1 MMRQKQLVE
10 LNDSVLVVIDVQ
22 RPFVQKLPPDTQGEM
37 VARIGWLVQVA
48 VALSVPLLVTAE
60 DIPNCGGVVPE
71 VAACLPEETA
81 VYNKLTFNL
90 ADQPDIL
97 AAIVGMGRKTAVLVG
112 LETDVCVAQSALG
125 LLAAGFNV
133 AAVVD
138 AVGSP
143 GLGQE
148 VGLGRMQAAGVA
160 LLSAKSLYYEWI
172 RTVPRDNAFKVAH
185 LQHIPLP
192 QSILL

>member
-1 MMRQKQLVE
+1 MMLQNQLIDRD
-10 LNDSVLVVIDVQ
+10 DSVLVVIDVQ
-22 RPFVQKLPPDTQGEM
+22 RPFVQKLPSAAQGEL

-48 VALSVPLLVTAE
+48 VALQVPLLVTAE

-71 VAACLPEETA
+71 VAVCWSREMA

-90 ADQPDIL
+90 AAQPDIL
-97 AAIVGMGRKTAVLVG
+97 AALGEMGRKTAVLVG

-125 LLAAGFNV
+125 LLAAGFHV
-133 AAVVD
+133 ATVVD

-148 VGLGRMQAAGVA
+148 VGLARMQAAGVV
-160 LLSAKSLYYEWI
+160 LLSVKSLYYEWI
-172 RTVPRDNAFKVAH
+172 RTVPRDDTFKATH
-185 LQHIPLP
+185 LRHIPMP
-192 QSILL
+192 QGLIL